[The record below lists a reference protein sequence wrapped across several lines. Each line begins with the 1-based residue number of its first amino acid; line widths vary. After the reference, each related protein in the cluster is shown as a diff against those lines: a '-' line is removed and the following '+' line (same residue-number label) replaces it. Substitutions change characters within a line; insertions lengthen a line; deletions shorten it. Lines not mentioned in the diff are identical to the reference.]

1 MILKFSFNFEVFLKQ
16 CIAPLQTMYIGD
28 LVLINLNF
36 SICKVFIF
44 PFVKFDGVFV
54 LKFNLI
60 PKANGEITY

>member
-1 MILKFSFNFEVFLKQ
+1 MILKISFNFEVFLEQ

-44 PFVKFDGVFV
+44 PFVKFYGV
-54 LKFNLI
+54 LKFNLT